1 MEKNYSHMIKK
12 KIVYFVQT
20 GSIILMQK
28 LPSLPLRAFCEEAA
42 LEREKLITLLEF
54 PLPGKALD

>member
-1 MEKNYSHMIKK
+1 MIRKK
-12 KIVYFVQT
+12 MVYFVQT

-28 LPSLPLRAFCEEAA
+28 LPSLPLCAFCEEAA